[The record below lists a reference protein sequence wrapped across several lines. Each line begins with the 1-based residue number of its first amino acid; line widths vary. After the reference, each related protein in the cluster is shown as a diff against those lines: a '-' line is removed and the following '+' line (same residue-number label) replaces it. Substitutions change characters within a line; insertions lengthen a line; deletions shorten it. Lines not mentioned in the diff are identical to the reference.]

1 MNNAAA
7 LNPVR
12 VSEVVVDAPLTI
24 SIVDLPN
31 QAPMIKPTK
40 EKTLT
45 IKPRR
50 HPEIRM
56 NIPNTNRIMS
66 R

>member
-1 MNNAAA
+1 
-7 LNPVR
+7 
-12 VSEVVVDAPLTI
+12 
-24 SIVDLPN
+24 
-31 QAPMIKPTK
+31 MIKPTK